1 MADISQELI
10 IIINGRY
17 GRDIRQAIYDALRKV
32 NSGGGGGGG
41 GDLSDYYTKE
51 EIDLKL
57 GDYSTTEV
65 MNQTIGA
72 EQRETLRLVSLS
84 YYTQTYIDENIP
96 TNTAVTQTIGAAER
110 EVERWVEL
118 NYYNKTNIDTT
129 LASYYTKTQIDT
141 TLASYYTKSQVDA
154 LIGSI
159 DSMPHVVCTQAQYDN
174 MDEHDEDTLYFVKG
188 ETSVSLYLGDLP
200 VNTGGGGGSN
210 SLTGSMGLMT
220 SGPTSSVAG
229 SNEEV

>member
-32 NSGGGGGGG
+32 NSGGGGGG

-72 EQRETLRLVSLS
+72 EQRETLRLVSLN
-84 YYTQTYIDENIP
+84 YYTRTYIDENIP
-96 TNTAVTQTIGAAER
+96 TN
-110 EVERWVEL
+110 
-118 NYYNKTNIDTT
+118 TT

-141 TLASYYTKSQVDA
+141 TLGSYYTKTQVDS
-154 LIGSI
+154 LISSI
-159 DSMPHVVCTQAQYDN
+159 ESMPHVVCTQARYDN

-188 ETSVSLYLGDLP
+188 ELSVSLYLGDLP

-229 SNEEV
+229 TNEEV